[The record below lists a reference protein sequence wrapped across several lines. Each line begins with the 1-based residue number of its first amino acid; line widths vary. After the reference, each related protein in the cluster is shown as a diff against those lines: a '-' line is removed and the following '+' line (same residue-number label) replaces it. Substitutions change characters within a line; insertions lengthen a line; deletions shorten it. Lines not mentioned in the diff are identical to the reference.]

1 MRKKGF
7 SSQKL
12 LHNSKIQKSIYEV
25 LESFHIRRFVAFFFI
40 QMGCNKDL
48 SEINELFK
56 YEA

>member
-25 LESFHIRRFVAFFFI
+25 LESFHIRRFVAFFI
-40 QMGCNKDL
+40 QMGSNKDL